1 MVNKKKLT
9 AGVAALILCIT
20 GVTYGTL
27 AYFTDKDTRANVITI
42 GHVTGTLTETDEHMR
57 DDNTTGKDYTN
68 VKPGDVLDKDPTV
81 TLDKE
86 SEDAYVRV
94 SINYEGLTKE
104 QALAIENNLDISA
117 GCVAALILCI
127 TGVTYGTLAYFTD
140 KDTRANVITI
150 GHVTGTL
157 TETDEHMRDDNTTG
171 KDYTNV
177 KPGDVLD
184 KDPTVTLDKESEDA
198 YVRVSIN
205 YEGLTKEQALAIENN
220 LDISA
225 GWTKSEDGYYYY
237 NEILSNK
244 TGAINSSKVFSKVTI
259 PTEWG
264 NEIAGITFNINVKA
278 EFIQS
283 DNFTPVTDEAGNI
296 TGWGNVAIEKSL
308 K

>member
-68 VKPGDVLDKDPTV
+68 VKT
-81 TLDKE
+81 
-86 SEDAYVRV
+86 
-94 SINYEGLTKE
+94 
-104 QALAIENNLDISA
+104 
-117 GCVAALILCI
+117 
-127 TGVTYGTLAYFTD
+127 
-140 KDTRANVITI
+140 
-150 GHVTGTL
+150 
-157 TETDEHMRDDNTTG
+157 
-171 KDYTNV
+171 
-177 KPGDVLD
+177 GDVLD

>member
-68 VKPGDVLDKDPTV
+68 V
-81 TLDKE
+81 
-86 SEDAYVRV
+86 
-94 SINYEGLTKE
+94 N
-104 QALAIENNLDISA
+104 
-117 GCVAALILCI
+117 
-127 TGVTYGTLAYFTD
+127 
-140 KDTRANVITI
+140 
-150 GHVTGTL
+150 
-157 TETDEHMRDDNTTG
+157 
-171 KDYTNV
+171 
-177 KPGDVLD
+177 PGDVLD

>member
-9 AGVAALILCIT
+9 AGVAALVLCIT

-57 DDNTTGKDYTN
+57 DDN
-68 VKPGDVLDKDPTV
+68 
-81 TLDKE
+81 
-86 SEDAYVRV
+86 
-94 SINYEGLTKE
+94 
-104 QALAIENNLDISA
+104 
-117 GCVAALILCI
+117 
-127 TGVTYGTLAYFTD
+127 
-140 KDTRANVITI
+140 
-150 GHVTGTL
+150 
-157 TETDEHMRDDNTTG
+157 NTTG

-184 KDPTVTLDKESEDA
+184 KDPTVTLAKESEDA

>member
-1 MVNKKKLT
+1 MAFMPKNNRPKKQRTYLLNKKKLT

-104 QALAIENNLDISA
+104 Q
-117 GCVAALILCI
+117 V
-127 TGVTYGTLAYFTD
+127 
-140 KDTRANVITI
+140 
-150 GHVTGTL
+150 
-157 TETDEHMRDDNTTG
+157 
-171 KDYTNV
+171 
-177 KPGDVLD
+177 
-184 KDPTVTLDKESEDA
+184 
-198 YVRVSIN
+198 
-205 YEGLTKEQALAIENN
+205 LAIENN

>member
-94 SINYEGLTKE
+94 SINYEGLTME
-104 QALAIENNLDISA
+104 QVSDIENS
-117 GCVAALILCI
+117 
-127 TGVTYGTLAYFTD
+127 
-140 KDTRANVITI
+140 
-150 GHVTGTL
+150 
-157 TETDEHMRDDNTTG
+157 
-171 KDYTNV
+171 
-177 KPGDVLD
+177 
-184 KDPTVTLDKESEDA
+184 
-198 YVRVSIN
+198 
-205 YEGLTKEQALAIENN
+205 

-264 NEIAGITFNINVKA
+264 NEIAGITFNINVMA

-296 TGWGNVAIEKSL
+296 TGWGNVAIDMQQKLSYIL
-308 K
+308 HQPNIIINVMMSGAD

>member
-57 DDNTTGKDYTN
+57 DDNTPGKDYTN
-68 VKPGDVLDKDPTV
+68 VKQGDVLDKDPTV
-81 TLDKE
+81 T
-86 SEDAYVRV
+86 
-94 SINYEGLTKE
+94 
-104 QALAIENNLDISA
+104 
-117 GCVAALILCI
+117 
-127 TGVTYGTLAYFTD
+127 
-140 KDTRANVITI
+140 
-150 GHVTGTL
+150 
-157 TETDEHMRDDNTTG
+157 
-171 KDYTNV
+171 
-177 KPGDVLD
+177 P
-184 KDPTVTLDKESEDA
+184 DKESEDA

>member
-9 AGVAALILCIT
+9 AG
-20 GVTYGTL
+20 
-27 AYFTDKDTRANVITI
+27 
-42 GHVTGTLTETDEHMR
+42 
-57 DDNTTGKDYTN
+57 
-68 VKPGDVLDKDPTV
+68 
-81 TLDKE
+81 
-86 SEDAYVRV
+86 
-94 SINYEGLTKE
+94 
-104 QALAIENNLDISA
+104 
-117 GCVAALILCI
+117 VAALILCI

-296 TGWGNVAIEKSL
+296 TGWGNVAIEKKL
-308 K
+308 KVIQALLICSKSCHIYYTSPI

>member
-68 VKPGDVLDKDPTV
+68 V
-81 TLDKE
+81 
-86 SEDAYVRV
+86 
-94 SINYEGLTKE
+94 N
-104 QALAIENNLDISA
+104 
-117 GCVAALILCI
+117 
-127 TGVTYGTLAYFTD
+127 
-140 KDTRANVITI
+140 
-150 GHVTGTL
+150 
-157 TETDEHMRDDNTTG
+157 
-171 KDYTNV
+171 
-177 KPGDVLD
+177 PGDVLD

-225 GWTKSEDGYYYY
+225 GWTKSEDGYYY

>member
-57 DDNTTGKDYTN
+57 DDNTIGKDYTN
-68 VKPGDVLDKDPTV
+68 VKT
-81 TLDKE
+81 
-86 SEDAYVRV
+86 
-94 SINYEGLTKE
+94 
-104 QALAIENNLDISA
+104 
-117 GCVAALILCI
+117 
-127 TGVTYGTLAYFTD
+127 
-140 KDTRANVITI
+140 
-150 GHVTGTL
+150 
-157 TETDEHMRDDNTTG
+157 
-171 KDYTNV
+171 
-177 KPGDVLD
+177 GDVLD

>member
-57 DDNTTGKDYTN
+57 DDNTTGKDNTN
-68 VKPGDVLDKDPTV
+68 VKPG
-81 TLDKE
+81 E
-86 SEDAYVRV
+86 
-94 SINYEGLTKE
+94 
-104 QALAIENNLDISA
+104 
-117 GCVAALILCI
+117 
-127 TGVTYGTLAYFTD
+127 
-140 KDTRANVITI
+140 
-150 GHVTGTL
+150 
-157 TETDEHMRDDNTTG
+157 
-171 KDYTNV
+171 
-177 KPGDVLD
+177 VLD

>member
-57 DDNTTGKDYTN
+57 DDNTTGK
-68 VKPGDVLDKDPTV
+68 
-81 TLDKE
+81 
-86 SEDAYVRV
+86 
-94 SINYEGLTKE
+94 
-104 QALAIENNLDISA
+104 
-117 GCVAALILCI
+117 
-127 TGVTYGTLAYFTD
+127 
-140 KDTRANVITI
+140 
-150 GHVTGTL
+150 H
-157 TETDEHMRDDNTTG
+157 
-171 KDYTNV
+171 YTNV

-296 TGWGNVAIEKSL
+296 TGWGNVTIEKSL

>member
-9 AGVAALILCIT
+9 AGVAALVLCIT

-57 DDNTTGKDYTN
+57 EDNTTGKDNTN

-81 TLDKE
+81 TL
-86 SEDAYVRV
+86 A
-94 SINYEGLTKE
+94 
-104 QALAIENNLDISA
+104 
-117 GCVAALILCI
+117 
-127 TGVTYGTLAYFTD
+127 
-140 KDTRANVITI
+140 
-150 GHVTGTL
+150 
-157 TETDEHMRDDNTTG
+157 
-171 KDYTNV
+171 
-177 KPGDVLD
+177 
-184 KDPTVTLDKESEDA
+184 KESEDA

>member
-57 DDNTTGKDYTN
+57 DDN
-68 VKPGDVLDKDPTV
+68 
-81 TLDKE
+81 
-86 SEDAYVRV
+86 
-94 SINYEGLTKE
+94 
-104 QALAIENNLDISA
+104 
-117 GCVAALILCI
+117 
-127 TGVTYGTLAYFTD
+127 
-140 KDTRANVITI
+140 
-150 GHVTGTL
+150 
-157 TETDEHMRDDNTTG
+157 MTG

>member
-68 VKPGDVLDKDPTV
+68 VKPGDVLDK
-81 TLDKE
+81 E

-94 SINYEGLTKE
+94 SINYEGLTME
-104 QALAIENNLDISA
+104 QVSDIENS
-117 GCVAALILCI
+117 
-127 TGVTYGTLAYFTD
+127 
-140 KDTRANVITI
+140 
-150 GHVTGTL
+150 
-157 TETDEHMRDDNTTG
+157 
-171 KDYTNV
+171 
-177 KPGDVLD
+177 
-184 KDPTVTLDKESEDA
+184 
-198 YVRVSIN
+198 
-205 YEGLTKEQALAIENN
+205 

-264 NEIAGITFNINVKA
+264 NEIAGITFNINVMA

>member
-57 DDNTTGKDYTN
+57 D
-68 VKPGDVLDKDPTV
+68 
-81 TLDKE
+81 
-86 SEDAYVRV
+86 
-94 SINYEGLTKE
+94 
-104 QALAIENNLDISA
+104 
-117 GCVAALILCI
+117 
-127 TGVTYGTLAYFTD
+127 
-140 KDTRANVITI
+140 
-150 GHVTGTL
+150 
-157 TETDEHMRDDNTTG
+157 
-171 KDYTNV
+171 DYTNV

>member
-9 AGVAALILCIT
+9 AG
-20 GVTYGTL
+20 
-27 AYFTDKDTRANVITI
+27 
-42 GHVTGTLTETDEHMR
+42 
-57 DDNTTGKDYTN
+57 
-68 VKPGDVLDKDPTV
+68 
-81 TLDKE
+81 
-86 SEDAYVRV
+86 
-94 SINYEGLTKE
+94 
-104 QALAIENNLDISA
+104 
-117 GCVAALILCI
+117 VAALILCI

-308 K
+308 KLLICSKSCHIYYTSPI

>member
-86 SEDAYVRV
+86 SED
-94 SINYEGLTKE
+94 
-104 QALAIENNLDISA
+104 
-117 GCVAALILCI
+117 
-127 TGVTYGTLAYFTD
+127 
-140 KDTRANVITI
+140 
-150 GHVTGTL
+150 
-157 TETDEHMRDDNTTG
+157 
-171 KDYTNV
+171 
-177 KPGDVLD
+177 
-184 KDPTVTLDKESEDA
+184 
-198 YVRVSIN
+198 
-205 YEGLTKEQALAIENN
+205 ALAIENN

>member
-68 VKPGDVLDKDPTV
+68 VNPGDVLDKDT
-81 TLDKE
+81 
-86 SEDAYVRV
+86 
-94 SINYEGLTKE
+94 
-104 QALAIENNLDISA
+104 
-117 GCVAALILCI
+117 
-127 TGVTYGTLAYFTD
+127 
-140 KDTRANVITI
+140 
-150 GHVTGTL
+150 
-157 TETDEHMRDDNTTG
+157 
-171 KDYTNV
+171 
-177 KPGDVLD
+177 
-184 KDPTVTLDKESEDA
+184 TVTLDKESEDA

>member
-1 MVNKKKLT
+1 MAFMPKNNRPKKQRTYLLNKKKLT

-57 DDNTTGKDYTN
+57 DDNTIGKDYTN

-81 TLDKE
+81 TLDKG

-94 SINYEGLTKE
+94 GINY
-104 QALAIENNLDISA
+104 D
-117 GCVAALILCI
+117 
-127 TGVTYGTLAYFTD
+127 
-140 KDTRANVITI
+140 
-150 GHVTGTL
+150 
-157 TETDEHMRDDNTTG
+157 
-171 KDYTNV
+171 
-177 KPGDVLD
+177 
-184 KDPTVTLDKESEDA
+184 
-198 YVRVSIN
+198 
-205 YEGLTKEQALAIENN
+205 GLTKEQALAIENN

>member
-68 VKPGDVLDKDPTV
+68 VKTGDVLDKDT
-81 TLDKE
+81 
-86 SEDAYVRV
+86 
-94 SINYEGLTKE
+94 
-104 QALAIENNLDISA
+104 
-117 GCVAALILCI
+117 
-127 TGVTYGTLAYFTD
+127 
-140 KDTRANVITI
+140 
-150 GHVTGTL
+150 
-157 TETDEHMRDDNTTG
+157 
-171 KDYTNV
+171 
-177 KPGDVLD
+177 
-184 KDPTVTLDKESEDA
+184 TVTLDKESEDA

>member
-57 DDNTTGKDYTN
+57 DDNTIGKDYTN

-81 TLDKE
+81 TLDKG

-94 SINYEGLTKE
+94 GINYDGLTME
-104 QALAIENNLDISA
+104 QVSDIENRLDI
-117 GCVAALILCI
+117 
-127 TGVTYGTLAYFTD
+127 
-140 KDTRANVITI
+140 N
-150 GHVTGTL
+150 
-157 TETDEHMRDDNTTG
+157 
-171 KDYTNV
+171 
-177 KPGDVLD
+177 
-184 KDPTVTLDKESEDA
+184 
-198 YVRVSIN
+198 
-205 YEGLTKEQALAIENN
+205 
-220 LDISA
+220 A

-283 DNFTPVTDEAGNI
+283 DNFI
-296 TGWGNVAIEKSL
+296 TCN
-308 K
+308 

>member
-9 AGVAALILCIT
+9 ASVAALILCIT

-68 VKPGDVLDKDPTV
+68 V
-81 TLDKE
+81 
-86 SEDAYVRV
+86 
-94 SINYEGLTKE
+94 N
-104 QALAIENNLDISA
+104 
-117 GCVAALILCI
+117 
-127 TGVTYGTLAYFTD
+127 
-140 KDTRANVITI
+140 
-150 GHVTGTL
+150 
-157 TETDEHMRDDNTTG
+157 
-171 KDYTNV
+171 
-177 KPGDVLD
+177 PGDVLD

>member
-9 AGVAALILCIT
+9 AGVAALVLCIT

-57 DDNTTGKDYTN
+57 DDNTTGKD
-68 VKPGDVLDKDPTV
+68 PTV
-81 TLDKE
+81 TL
-86 SEDAYVRV
+86 A
-94 SINYEGLTKE
+94 
-104 QALAIENNLDISA
+104 
-117 GCVAALILCI
+117 
-127 TGVTYGTLAYFTD
+127 
-140 KDTRANVITI
+140 
-150 GHVTGTL
+150 
-157 TETDEHMRDDNTTG
+157 
-171 KDYTNV
+171 
-177 KPGDVLD
+177 
-184 KDPTVTLDKESEDA
+184 KESEDA

>member
-68 VKPGDVLDKDPTV
+68 V
-81 TLDKE
+81 
-86 SEDAYVRV
+86 
-94 SINYEGLTKE
+94 N
-104 QALAIENNLDISA
+104 
-117 GCVAALILCI
+117 
-127 TGVTYGTLAYFTD
+127 
-140 KDTRANVITI
+140 
-150 GHVTGTL
+150 
-157 TETDEHMRDDNTTG
+157 
-171 KDYTNV
+171 
-177 KPGDVLD
+177 PGDVLD

-225 GWTKSEDGYYYY
+225 GWTNSEDGYYYY

>member
-57 DDNTTGKDYTN
+57 DDNTIGKDYTN
-68 VKPGDVLDKDPTV
+68 VKL
-81 TLDKE
+81 
-86 SEDAYVRV
+86 
-94 SINYEGLTKE
+94 
-104 QALAIENNLDISA
+104 
-117 GCVAALILCI
+117 
-127 TGVTYGTLAYFTD
+127 
-140 KDTRANVITI
+140 
-150 GHVTGTL
+150 
-157 TETDEHMRDDNTTG
+157 
-171 KDYTNV
+171 
-177 KPGDVLD
+177 GDVLD

>member
-42 GHVTGTLTETDEHMR
+42 GHVTGTLTETDEHTR

-94 SINYEGLTKE
+94 GINYDGLTME
-104 QALAIENNLDISA
+104 QVSDIENRLDI
-117 GCVAALILCI
+117 
-127 TGVTYGTLAYFTD
+127 
-140 KDTRANVITI
+140 N
-150 GHVTGTL
+150 
-157 TETDEHMRDDNTTG
+157 
-171 KDYTNV
+171 
-177 KPGDVLD
+177 
-184 KDPTVTLDKESEDA
+184 
-198 YVRVSIN
+198 
-205 YEGLTKEQALAIENN
+205 
-220 LDISA
+220 A

>member
-57 DDNTTGKDYTN
+57 DDNTTGK
-68 VKPGDVLDKDPTV
+68 
-81 TLDKE
+81 
-86 SEDAYVRV
+86 EDAYVRV
-94 SINYEGLTKE
+94 RINYDGLTME
-104 QALAIENNLDISA
+104 QVSDIENSLDI
-117 GCVAALILCI
+117 
-127 TGVTYGTLAYFTD
+127 
-140 KDTRANVITI
+140 N
-150 GHVTGTL
+150 
-157 TETDEHMRDDNTTG
+157 
-171 KDYTNV
+171 
-177 KPGDVLD
+177 
-184 KDPTVTLDKESEDA
+184 
-198 YVRVSIN
+198 
-205 YEGLTKEQALAIENN
+205 
-220 LDISA
+220 A

-264 NEIAGITFNINVKA
+264 NEIAGITFNINVMA

>member
-57 DDNTTGKDYTN
+57 DDNTTD
-68 VKPGDVLDKDPTV
+68 
-81 TLDKE
+81 
-86 SEDAYVRV
+86 
-94 SINYEGLTKE
+94 
-104 QALAIENNLDISA
+104 
-117 GCVAALILCI
+117 
-127 TGVTYGTLAYFTD
+127 
-140 KDTRANVITI
+140 
-150 GHVTGTL
+150 
-157 TETDEHMRDDNTTG
+157 

>member
-57 DDNTTGKDYTN
+57 DDNTTGK
-68 VKPGDVLDKDPTV
+68 V
-81 TLDKE
+81 
-86 SEDAYVRV
+86 
-94 SINYEGLTKE
+94 
-104 QALAIENNLDISA
+104 
-117 GCVAALILCI
+117 
-127 TGVTYGTLAYFTD
+127 
-140 KDTRANVITI
+140 
-150 GHVTGTL
+150 
-157 TETDEHMRDDNTTG
+157 
-171 KDYTNV
+171 YTNV

>member
-57 DDNTTGKDYTN
+57 DDNPTGKDYTN

-104 QALAIENNLDISA
+104 Q
-117 GCVAALILCI
+117 V
-127 TGVTYGTLAYFTD
+127 
-140 KDTRANVITI
+140 
-150 GHVTGTL
+150 
-157 TETDEHMRDDNTTG
+157 
-171 KDYTNV
+171 
-177 KPGDVLD
+177 
-184 KDPTVTLDKESEDA
+184 
-198 YVRVSIN
+198 
-205 YEGLTKEQALAIENN
+205 LAIENN

-237 NEILSNK
+237 NERLSNK
-244 TGAINSSKVFSKVTI
+244 TGAMNSSKVFSKVAI

-264 NEIAGITFNINVKA
+264 NEIAGITFNINFKA

>member
-68 VKPGDVLDKDPTV
+68 VNPGDVLDKDPTV

-94 SINYEGLTKE
+94 
-104 QALAIENNLDISA
+104 
-117 GCVAALILCI
+117 
-127 TGVTYGTLAYFTD
+127 
-140 KDTRANVITI
+140 R
-150 GHVTGTL
+150 
-157 TETDEHMRDDNTTG
+157 
-171 KDYTNV
+171 
-177 KPGDVLD
+177 
-184 KDPTVTLDKESEDA
+184 
-198 YVRVSIN
+198 IN

>member
-1 MVNKKKLT
+1 
-9 AGVAALILCIT
+9 
-20 GVTYGTL
+20 
-27 AYFTDKDTRANVITI
+27 
-42 GHVTGTLTETDEHMR
+42 
-57 DDNTTGKDYTN
+57 
-68 VKPGDVLDKDPTV
+68 VLDKDPTV
-81 TLDKE
+81 TLDKG

-94 SINYEGLTKE
+94 GINY
-104 QALAIENNLDISA
+104 D
-117 GCVAALILCI
+117 
-127 TGVTYGTLAYFTD
+127 
-140 KDTRANVITI
+140 
-150 GHVTGTL
+150 
-157 TETDEHMRDDNTTG
+157 
-171 KDYTNV
+171 
-177 KPGDVLD
+177 
-184 KDPTVTLDKESEDA
+184 
-198 YVRVSIN
+198 
-205 YEGLTKEQALAIENN
+205 GLTKEQALAIENN

>member
-68 VKPGDVLDKDPTV
+68 VK
-81 TLDKE
+81 
-86 SEDAYVRV
+86 S
-94 SINYEGLTKE
+94 
-104 QALAIENNLDISA
+104 
-117 GCVAALILCI
+117 
-127 TGVTYGTLAYFTD
+127 
-140 KDTRANVITI
+140 
-150 GHVTGTL
+150 
-157 TETDEHMRDDNTTG
+157 
-171 KDYTNV
+171 
-177 KPGDVLD
+177 GDVLD

>member
-68 VKPGDVLDKDPTV
+68 VNPGDVLDKDPTV

-104 QALAIENNLDISA
+104 Q
-117 GCVAALILCI
+117 V
-127 TGVTYGTLAYFTD
+127 
-140 KDTRANVITI
+140 
-150 GHVTGTL
+150 
-157 TETDEHMRDDNTTG
+157 
-171 KDYTNV
+171 
-177 KPGDVLD
+177 
-184 KDPTVTLDKESEDA
+184 
-198 YVRVSIN
+198 
-205 YEGLTKEQALAIENN
+205 LAIENN

-225 GWTKSEDGYYYY
+225 GWTNSEDGYYYY

>member
-9 AGVAALILCIT
+9 AG
-20 GVTYGTL
+20 
-27 AYFTDKDTRANVITI
+27 
-42 GHVTGTLTETDEHMR
+42 
-57 DDNTTGKDYTN
+57 
-68 VKPGDVLDKDPTV
+68 
-81 TLDKE
+81 
-86 SEDAYVRV
+86 
-94 SINYEGLTKE
+94 
-104 QALAIENNLDISA
+104 
-117 GCVAALILCI
+117 VAALILCI

-264 NEIAGITFNINVKA
+264 NEIAGITFNINVKE

-283 DNFTPVTDEAGNI
+283 DNFTPVTYEAGNI